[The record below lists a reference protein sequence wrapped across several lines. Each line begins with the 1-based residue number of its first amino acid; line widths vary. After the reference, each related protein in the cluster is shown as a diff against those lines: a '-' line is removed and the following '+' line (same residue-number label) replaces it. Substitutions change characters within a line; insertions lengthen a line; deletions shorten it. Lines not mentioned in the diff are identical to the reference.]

1 LSTDEWLLN
10 AAWGPRTETLEQ
22 CARRLD
28 RFLRAIAA
36 VDSSFVLW
44 QRSGDR
50 SRRPLTPDALE
61 DLLASGTH
69 RTDDPSHRP
78 IPDLGW
84 TIGLSNGLRN
94 KASQMTITCGSTHSQ
109 VGNSLHWTL
118 PLGGLRDGLFR
129 LDATMTLLE
138 AVVTSWQPDWA
149 TVVSFNHLTAQG
161 KSWYQHTF
169 GWMVYLSAA
178 LRPKLRPMPPPATIT
193 AYHGGKLVVA
203 APRAEE
209 VTTELLEEVSGRIEL
224 RSSR

>member
-1 LSTDEWLLN
+1 LSPDEWLLN
-10 AAWGPRTETLEQ
+10 AAWGPRAETLEQ
-22 CARRLD
+22 CAKRLD
-28 RFLRAIAA
+28 CFLRAIAA
-36 VDSSFVLW
+36 VDSSLASW

-50 SRRPLTPDALE
+50 SRTPITPDALV

-84 TIGLSNGLRN
+84 TIGLVNRLRN
-94 KASQMTITCGSTHSQ
+94 NASQMTITCGSTYSQ

-118 PLGGLRDGLFR
+118 PLGGLRDGSFP
-129 LDATMTLLE
+129 LDATLTLLE
-138 AVVTSWQPDWA
+138 AVVTSWPPDWT

-178 LRPKLRPMPPPATIT
+178 LQPKLRPMPPPATIT
-193 AYHGGKLVVA
+193 DYHGGKLVVA

-209 VTTELLEEVSGRIEL
+209 VTTELLEEVSARIEL
-224 RSSR
+224 GSSR